1 MRALWPRQPLGL
13 TTFSPPRR
21 QQISRIALRGASSQP
36 WPSCTRAFRVSSR
49 YLADASGPAVP
60 NSPPR
65 SSFLS
70 LSKRSPETLSSFKKL
85 VSLTRGERKP
95 LCIAVGLLLVSSS
108 VSMSIPFAIGKLI
121 DFFAST
127 NPVRLQTYTWNNP
140 TNFRLPMHSKSPGAF
155 QLYKH
160 QAHSLLSLRRG
171 LWQTQVV
178 PS

>member
-1 MRALWPRQPLGL
+1 MCTLWPRPLLGL
-13 TTFSPPRR
+13 RTFPP
-21 QQISRIALRGASSQP
+21 QQISRTALRKPSSQP
-36 WPSCTRAFRVSSR
+36 WPSCTRAFRASSR
-49 YLADASGPAVP
+49 YLTDASGPAAS
-60 NSPPR
+60 NSPSQ
-65 SSFLS
+65 SSLLS
-70 LSKRSPETLSSFKKL
+70 LSKGSPETLSSFKKI

-127 NPVRLQTYTWNNP
+127 NPVRRQTYTSDNH
-140 TNFRLPMHSKSPGAF
+140 TNSKLPMHSKSLWAF
-155 QLYKH
+155 QPYKH
-160 QAHSLLSLRRG
+160 QAHSLPSSRQE